1 MKKLL
6 LGAILLAGSA
16 LAHHSTAIDDLSRT
30 VTIDGAVR
38 VFQWSNPH
46 VWLWVDV
53 PAHDGKPA
61 ATWGIES
68 AAPVQ
73 LGRRGLKWNSF
84 KRGDHV
90 QVSMHPFRSG
100 QNGGLLLS
108 AKFADGHMVSA
119 GDPAAAALPPNPA
132 GPPP

>member
-6 LGAILLAGSA
+6 LIISLSCAGATA

-30 VTIDGAVR
+30 VTIDGTVHA
-38 VFQWSNPH
+38 FQWSNPH

-53 PAHDGKPA
+53 PAQAGKPA

-73 LGRRGLKWNSF
+73 LGRRGMKWNSF
-84 KRGDHV
+84 KTGDRV

-100 QNGGLLLS
+100 QNGGLLLT
-108 AKFADGHMVSA
+108 AKFADGHVLSA

-132 GPPP
+132 QP